1 MRAPKYLSGLERALS
16 RTTPERHFP
25 SLIKSLKT
33 AFTKKE
39 PTALRGGD
47 LASDRCTGPHMRVN
61 TTEPR
66 SREWAAAHH
75 AANH

>member
-33 AFTKKE
+33 FTKKR
-39 PTALRGGD
+39 AYGAKGGGSGLRPVHGSAHAGEHNRTEIPGVGGG
-47 LASDRCTGPHMRVN
+47 APRC
-61 TTEPR
+61 
-66 SREWAAAHH
+66 
-75 AANH
+75 